1 MKRKFPLLFTAIFFI
16 LFVCACSKGSSMN
29 NSKVLATVGEV
40 EITKQQVDAE
50 KADSTLSAQVK
61 GLSDREVLDKLI
73 NDQLFLF
80 KAKELNIKMSDKDVK
95 AAYKEMK
102 QSVSYTGSAY
112 IEGEEEKL
120 DKNTI
125 EILRRYFTVEKTKA
139 ALGSNIGGALKEIS
153 ETVKIKYYN

>member
-1 MKRKFPLLFTAIFFI
+1 MKKKFPLLFTAIIFV

-40 EITKQQVDAE
+40 EITQQQIAAE
-50 KADSTLSAQVK
+50 KADNILSTQGK
-61 GLSDREVLDKLI
+61 NLSDRELLDKLI
-73 NDQLFLF
+73 NEQLFLF

-95 AAYKEMK
+95 NAYKEMK
-102 QSVSYTGSAY
+102 QSISYTESTY
-112 IEGEEEKL
+112 VEGEEEKL

-125 EILRRYFTVEKTKA
+125 ERLRRFFTVEKTKA
-139 ALGSNIGGALKEIS
+139 ALGSNIGEALKELS